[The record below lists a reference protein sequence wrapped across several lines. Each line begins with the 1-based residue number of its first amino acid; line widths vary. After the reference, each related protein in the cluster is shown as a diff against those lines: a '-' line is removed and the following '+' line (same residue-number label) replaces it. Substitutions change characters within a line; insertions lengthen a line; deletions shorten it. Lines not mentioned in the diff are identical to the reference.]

1 MHIRLLLHFSRSYF
15 HHFTCCISRAAQ
27 LGIASHI
34 GGPGSE
40 IIFNWFF
47 LPICAFVEDFCLFVP
62 SSDKACILNYFGE
75 ADDDGYNINI
85 G

>member
-1 MHIRLLLHFSRSYF
+1 MHIRLLLHFSQSYF
-15 HHFTCCISRAAQ
+15 HHFTCCVSRAAH
-27 LGIASHI
+27 LGISSHI

-47 LPICAFVEDFCLFVP
+47 SPVCESVRLLSICSLIRQM
-62 SSDKACILNYFGE
+62 CILNYFGE

-85 G
+85 D